1 MIADGQA
8 RARWEV
14 DYHARQQEQQQQQ
27 HYWSDH
33 GKTPEELDLM
43 YNSNTFLP
51 EVSDGSPKPAELPSR
66 SPKPAELPSRST
78 SRTLRNPEIGIA
90 YKQPLTV
97 VSPVEGQGNDRKA
110 KEKT

>member
-1 MIADGQA
+1 MIAEEQA

-27 HYWSDH
+27 QHYWSDH
-33 GKTPEELDLM
+33 SKTPEELDAI
-43 YNSNTFLP
+43 YNSNHYVH
-51 EVSDGSPKPAELPSR
+51 EVSDGSQR
-66 SPKPAELPSRST
+66 PAELPSRST

-97 VSPVEGQGNDRKA
+97 VAPVGPGK
-110 KEKT
+110 

>member
-33 GKTPEELDLM
+33 SKTPEELDAM
-43 YNSNTFLP
+43 YNSNTCLH
-51 EVSDGSPKPAELPSR
+51 EVGDGRPR
-66 SPKPAELPSRST
+66 PAELPSRST

-97 VSPVEGQGNDRKA
+97 VSPVGGQGNDRKA